1 MSLTIYDIAKKADT
15 SVSTVSR
22 YLNNKNVRPE
32 AKARIEQVLKENNFK
47 PNAMARALV
56 SKTLKTVAVIT
67 VDIRVPHYANI
78 AYQIEQKF
86 SQKGY
91 NVIICNISSSI
102 DKCQN
107 YIDSLISRQ
116 IDGMVF
122 VGSIFDELNK
132 NEKILETLEEVPVV
146 MNNCILN
153 LANSRSVLV
162 DDEYSILMA
171 YEYLYKKGRRN
182 IYYVGNFDN
191 TSANK
196 KFEGFKK
203 ACLKY
208 NVNLDNHYIVSLSS
222 VKSGEDVVDKL
233 YNNSCLFDALIC
245 GEDVCAVGII
255 NKLKEKGYSVG
266 ENIDVIGCN
275 NTIYSTM
282 TIPLMTIIDNKPI
295 MQANASVDMLEQM
308 ILKKEVSSLT
318 ITPELLIRGSA

>member
-22 YLNNKNVRPE
+22 YLNNKNIRSE

-56 SKTLKTVAVIT
+56 SKSLKTVAVIT

-102 DKCQN
+102 DMCQK

-132 NEKILETLEEVPVV
+132 NKKILETLEEVPVV
-146 MNNCILN
+146 MNNCTIN
-153 LANSRSVLV
+153 LENSRSILV

-171 YEYLYKKGRRN
+171 YEYLYNKGRRN
-182 IYYVGNFDN
+182 IFYIGNLDN
-191 TSANK
+191 TSAK
-196 KFEGFKK
+196 KKYEGFKK

-208 NVNLDNHYIVSLSS
+208 NVNLDSHAIKTNSNVKDGAHIIDSLIDTS
-222 VKSGEDVVDKL
+222 VK
-233 YNNSCLFDALIC
+233 FDALIC

-255 NKLKEKGYSVG
+255 NELKAKGYNVG
-266 ENIDVIGCN
+266 ENIDVVGCN

-282 TIPLMTIIDNKPI
+282 TIPLMTIIDNKPTL
-295 MQANASVDMLEQM
+295 QADSSVEILEKM
-308 ILKKEVSSLT
+308 ILKKEVSSII